1 MSKIEGRYN
10 TSTHHSLNPWF
21 YDTNN
26 FYYFE
31 VDMAEVHQMAEI
43 VINMYI
49 YIYIY
54 ISCLSEKTTPFS
66 QKYFDMMSSTVLYIY

>member
-21 YDTNN
+21 YDTIN

-54 ISCLSEKTTPFS
+54 KLFK
-66 QKYFDMMSSTVLYIY
+66 

>member
-1 MSKIEGRYN
+1 
-10 TSTHHSLNPWF
+10 
-21 YDTNN
+21 
-26 FYYFE
+26 
-31 VDMAEVHQMAEI
+31 MAEVHQMAEI

-54 ISCLSEKTTPFS
+54 ISYLSEKTTPFS

>member
-10 TSTHHSLNPWF
+10 TSTHHSLNPWS

-49 YIYIY
+49 YIYK
-54 ISCLSEKTTPFS
+54 LFK
-66 QKYFDMMSSTVLYIY
+66 